1 MSTFGAWFDS
11 RGGEF
16 TLDPM
21 ASLGDKV
28 LDKRI
33 VDRNISKG
41 LVSKDQYTQH
51 LAELP
56 DREGSY
62 DRVGVEPSGT
72 PEESELE

>member
-1 MSTFGAWFDS
+1 M
-11 RGGEF
+11 
-16 TLDPM
+16 
-21 ASLGDKV
+21 